1 MSRLQIERGVPLAP
15 LTSLELGG
23 PARYFVR
30 VETEDALREAFAWA
44 AEQGVEAAVLGGG
57 SNLIVLDEGY
67 DGLVVHMGLDE
78 ARYGE
83 RGEARIG
90 AGVPWE
96 SVVQNAIERDWA
108 GIECLTG
115 IPGSTGATPVQ
126 NVGAYGQEVAE
137 VVEAVR
143 VLHVDSLRF
152 EELDPTAC
160 RFSYRDSVFKQ
171 QPGRWVVSAVT
182 LKLRPAGRPSVR
194 YAELQRSVSS
204 DASLAEVRDAVFSL
218 RRSKSMVLD
227 ATDPN
232 RRSAGSFFLNP
243 VISAAEAERVIETA
257 LSEQLVRSRDEV
269 PQYPA
274 PEGQVKLAAGW
285 LIEKSG
291 CHKGM
296 RRGAV
301 GISSR
306 HALALVHHG
315 GGTTA
320 ELLAFADD
328 VGSRVLERFGV
339 SLSREPRILGAD
351 AV

>member
-1 MSRLQIERGVPLAP
+1 MSRLHIEHAVPLAP

-23 PARYFVR
+23 PARFFVR
-30 VETEDALREAFAWA
+30 VDTEEALREAFAWA
-44 AEQGVEAAVLGGG
+44 AEQGVEASVLGGG
-57 SNLIVLDEGY
+57 SNLIVPDEGY

-83 RGEARIG
+83 RGEARLG

-137 VVEAVR
+137 LITAVR
-143 VLHVDSLRF
+143 ALHIESLRF
-152 EELDPTAC
+152 EELDRTAC
-160 RFSYRDSVFKQ
+160 RFSYRDSLFKQ
-171 QPGRWVVSAVT
+171 HPGCWVVSAVT
-182 LKLRPAGRPSVR
+182 LQLRPAGRPSLR
-194 YAELQRSVSS
+194 YAELQRSVSAE
-204 DASLAEVRDAVFSL
+204 ASLAEVRNAVLSL

-232 RRSAGSFFLNP
+232 RRSVGSFFVNP
-243 VISAAEAERVIETA
+243 LLSATEAERVIETA
-257 LSEQLVRSRDEV
+257 LSEQLVQSRAEV

-274 PEGQVKLAAGW
+274 PTGQVKLAAGW

-296 RRGAV
+296 RRGPV

-320 ELLAFADD
+320 ELLAFAEEIR
-328 VGSRVLERFGV
+328 SRVLQRFGI
-339 SLSREPRILGAD
+339 SLSREPRILGA
-351 AV
+351 